1 MPMSPN
7 QPAPGKLKVLVVEDD
22 QFLQKILLLKFAAEG
37 FEVSGAADG
46 EEALKRILAEAPNIV
61 LLDLILPK
69 MNGFDV
75 LTEIRTNPQTRQLPV
90 IVLSNLGQ
98 EEDIR
103 RARNLGALDFLVKSD
118 VSIQEIVQRVK
129 ESFVQNVGK

>member
-1 MPMSPN
+1 MSPN
-7 QPAPGKLKVLVVEDD
+7 QPTTGKLKVLVVEDD

-90 IVLSNLGQ
+90 VVLSNLGQ